1 MLNHRPGRRAE
12 AHVGDPQ
19 GRGQWNSQNLR
30 GPGEEEEVVGL
41 RCDGC
46 EHGSTQDSLLSRRV
60 SDAASSVM
68 HSGYRNQT
76 FAGPDAASQE
86 GGLPLTVSTPKPRF
100 SVASTKS
107 HVCET
112 CDSNTSPGLQTA
124 QPSSRSWLFQ
134 IQENWTV
141 QGRLIKTSGY

>member
-1 MLNHRPGRRAE
+1 M
-12 AHVGDPQ
+12 GDPQ

-76 FAGPDAASQE
+76 FVVPDTASQE
-86 GGLPLTVSTPKPRF
+86 GSLPLTVSTPKP
-100 SVASTKS
+100 
-107 HVCET
+107 HV
-112 CDSNTSPGLQTA
+112 SLWLPPNPTSARPVTPIPLLVSKQHSQVHGLGCFKY
-124 QPSSRSWLFQ
+124 R
-134 IQENWTV
+134 
-141 QGRLIKTSGY
+141 KTGLYREG